1 MKKTDEKKRDE
12 FRSGVGFIIACIGS
26 AVGMGNIWMFP
37 YRTGKFGGAA
47 FLIPYF
53 IFVVLLGFSGVI
65 GEMAFGRSMKT
76 GPLGAFSKAAEM
88 RFGKSGAKWGK
99 AIGIIPV
106 VGSLGIAIGY
116 SVVVGWFLKYLYA
129 AVTGSLIHVEDMGAY
144 FGEIAVNFG
153 SIPWHMLGLALTFI
167 IMALG
172 VTKGIEKMNKIM
184 MPIFFVFFIIL
195 LFRVA
200 TLPGAVE
207 GYKYIFVPKWEQLG
221 NIKTWVYALGQA
233 FFSLSL
239 AGSGTI
245 VYGSYLKNDV
255 DVVKCA
261 KNVAFF
267 DTCAALLAGMVVIPA
282 VFAFGLDVASGP
294 PMMFITLP
302 VVFQKMPFG
311 SVFAVL
317 FFIAVLFAAVT
328 SLMNLFET
336 PIEAIENQ
344 FKIPRKAAVCIIAVI
359 SAAVG
364 VMIESGDAV
373 GNWMDAVSIYII
385 PLGALLAA
393 VMFFWVCP
401 KGFARKQVETGG
413 TKPLGKWFE
422 PVTKYVFVGITLVV
436 YVLGIFFGGIG

>member
-195 LFRVA
+195 LLDRPFSHCHWPALELSFTEV
-200 TLPGAVE
+200 TL
-207 GYKYIFVPKWEQLG
+207 
-221 NIKTWVYALGQA
+221 KTMW
-233 FFSLSL
+233 
-239 AGSGTI
+239 T
-245 VYGSYLKNDV
+245 
-255 DVVKCA
+255 
-261 KNVAFF
+261 
-267 DTCAALLAGMVVIPA
+267 
-282 VFAFGLDVASGP
+282 
-294 PMMFITLP
+294 
-302 VVFQKMPFG
+302 
-311 SVFAVL
+311 
-317 FFIAVLFAAVT
+317 
-328 SLMNLFET
+328 
-336 PIEAIENQ
+336 
-344 FKIPRKAAVCIIAVI
+344 
-359 SAAVG
+359 
-364 VMIESGDAV
+364 
-373 GNWMDAVSIYII
+373 W
-385 PLGALLAA
+385 
-393 VMFFWVCP
+393 
-401 KGFARKQVETGG
+401 
-413 TKPLGKWFE
+413 
-422 PVTKYVFVGITLVV
+422 
-436 YVLGIFFGGIG
+436 